1 MTCSEAPT
9 PSSLHLLPARLS
21 LMVGTANLQSSL
33 RGGRSREKRQTHG
46 LSKVGGGGAEGR
58 EMSGGE
64 KREEK
69 KEKEK

>member
-1 MTCSEAPT
+1 
-9 PSSLHLLPARLS
+9 
-21 LMVGTANLQSSL
+21 MVGTANLQSSL

-46 LSKVGGGGAEGR
+46 LSKVGRGGAKGR

-64 KREEK
+64 KRQDK